1 MRGTTGY
8 KGYGSVLLEADVT
21 ILHNAPVGIDPAT
34 GYARNFTAG
43 DLFAGFAYGSYDS
56 TGQAAAAVAAATCSG
71 SKAVPVT
78 SATAADVGS
87 KVYCTAAGVY
97 DLTSTTATEVGVV
110 ECCVGPYSA
119 AKCLVAFKTYREV

>member
-1 MRGTTGY
+1 MGGITGY
-8 KGYGSVLLEADVT
+8 KGYSPVLLEADVT
-21 ILHNAPVGIDPAT
+21 VLHDDPVGVNPAT

-56 TGQAAAAVAAATCSG
+56 TGQAAATVSAATCSG
-71 SKAVPVT
+71 SRAVPVT

-97 DLTSTTATEVGVV
+97 DLTSTTATEVGIV
-110 ECCVGPYSA
+110 ECCVGSYSA